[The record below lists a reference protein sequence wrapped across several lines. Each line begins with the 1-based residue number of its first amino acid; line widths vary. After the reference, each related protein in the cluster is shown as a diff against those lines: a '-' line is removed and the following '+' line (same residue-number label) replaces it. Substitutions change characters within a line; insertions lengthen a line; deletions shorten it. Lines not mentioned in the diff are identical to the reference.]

1 VAAGSEIPASE
12 RLALALDS
20 GSPGSSG
27 PGSADRAGAPLIPA
41 AAASTSSR

>member
-27 PGSADRAGAPLIPA
+27 PGSADRAGALIPA